1 MRNLVQKKRRKQMRL
16 IDANKLIAEIQSM
29 PDECRLFMYRKGKN
43 IKKGLIS
50 IINRQSTA
58 YDIDEVIE
66 QLNDLVDIEYN
77 RPENCDEN
85 GFGDGEDIY
94 EDGRYQGKF
103 EAYKNALKIVESNI
117 IK

>member
-1 MRNLVQKKRRKQMRL
+1 MRL
-16 IDANKLIAEIQSM
+16 IDANKLIAEIQSI

-43 IKKGLIS
+43 IKKG
-50 IINRQSTA
+50 IIYKINKQFTV
-58 YDIDEVIE
+58 YDIYNVIK
-66 QLNDLVDIEYN
+66 QLNDLINIEYK
-77 RPENCDEN
+77 RTENCDEN

-94 EDGRYQGKF
+94 EDGRSQGKF